1 MKTSEIQIVV
11 ASTLKPSATTDVA
24 GIRILLIK
32 KKKCFDAV
40 IYGSQ
45 CAFFLF
51 FFSSMMPEISR
62 ITAHTCRLIL
72 PSTAFPFHVLRHRW
86 SCKSQRPQSSTWK
99 YFSDIVQWLLM
110 NLTQR
115 VGR

>member
-24 GIRILLIK
+24 GIWILLIK
-32 KKKCFDAV
+32 KKSALMLSSMEV
-40 IYGSQ
+40 NVL
-45 CAFFLF
+45 FFI